1 MPRLEKKRPYMC
13 IRGLGSDGQHSAVNL
28 KPEHGILHSKADNV
42 NAMQT
47 ESGLSGRQ
55 RRRVKDR
62 RSSLRTRSVESW
74 PSLRAEGQQQSKNI
88 LVCPGAEWRK
98 LKRILWCGV
107 ARRGG
112 ISRTT
117 DVLYVLN
124 SLLPPH
130 SDERQETR
138 GTGQE
143 TRSAQTASVR
153 PTQCC
158 RREASK
164 KKSTQ
169 SSRSWTSQD
178 VELSL
183 SVSPEAQ
190 RRPSQ

>member
-1 MPRLEKKRPYMC
+1 MSVSIRLTLTGCMSRLEKKRPYTC
-13 IRGLGSDGQHSAVNL
+13 IRGLGSNGQHSAVNL
-28 KPEHGILHSKADNV
+28 KPEHGILHSMADNV
-42 NAMQT
+42 NVMQT

-62 RSSLRTRSVESW
+62 RSSLRTRSEESW
-74 PSLRAEGQQQSKNI
+74 PTLRAEGQQQSKNI
-88 LVCPGAEWRK
+88 LHVCPGAEWRK
-98 LKRILWCGV
+98 LKRTLWCGV

-158 RREASK
+158 RREAS
-164 KKSTQ
+164 
-169 SSRSWTSQD
+169 
-178 VELSL
+178 
-183 SVSPEAQ
+183 
-190 RRPSQ
+190 

>member
-1 MPRLEKKRPYMC
+1 M
-13 IRGLGSDGQHSAVNL
+13 
-28 KPEHGILHSKADNV
+28 ADNV
-42 NAMQT
+42 NVMQT
-47 ESGLSGRQ
+47 EVGPKWASAKASQRSKKLFENPERGAVAHTP
-55 RRRVKDR
+55 RRRAAPVHTMRKSR
-62 RSSLRTRSVESW
+62 RE
-74 PSLRAEGQQQSKNI
+74 PQEYI
-88 LVCPGAEWRK
+88 LHVCPGAEWRTWV
-98 LKRILWCGV
+98 KRTLLCGA
-107 ARRGG
+107 ARRSG

-117 DVLYVLN
+117 NVLYVLN

-143 TRSAQTASVR
+143 TRSAQIASVR